1 MNLENNLN
9 DKQLEAV
16 KHTEGPLLIL
26 AGAGSGKTKVLVHRI
41 AYLIEHMGVSPYNI
55 MAITFTNKAAAEMRE
70 RVERIIPNVGS
81 SIWVMTF
88 HASCVRMLRRFIDRI
103 GYDNNFSIYDT
114 EDQKTL
120 IKRIYKN
127 LNLDPKII
135 KEKTAIRAISSY
147 KDELTSPE
155 EALRQTN
162 DFYDRQII
170 NIYSEYQKALK
181 QNNALDFDDI
191 IVKCVELLER
201 DEEVREY
208 YQEKFKYIMVDEYQD
223 TNNAQFRLI
232 KLLADKYKNL
242 CVVGDDDQS
251 IYKFRGANI
260 FNILNFENV
269 YKDAKLI
276 KLEQNYRSKAN
287 ILNVA
292 NAVIKNNKGRKDKS
306 LWTANDSGEKI
317 RVLEF
322 ENAAGEAEFIINE
335 IKQKASDYSEWAVLY
350 RTNAQSRL
358 LEEHCVLLNI
368 PYQLVGGVNFYQRKE
383 IKDVVAYLKILSN
396 PNDDISLLRIINLP
410 KRGIGASSIAKIS
423 AYASL
428 NSLSLW
434 EVLSDIDNI
443 EELSKLKSKFSVFSE
458 SIEKLHEA
466 KEKEESVA
474 DIIDFIM
481 DEINYKA
488 SFLEEGTEEA
498 LARIENIEEFKN
510 KAREYES
517 TELEAFLE
525 DIALISDIDRY
536 DEDSKRVTLMT
547 LHAAKGLEFPYVYM
561 SGMEEGLFPSSM
573 SLFTGDESDVEE
585 ERRLCYVG
593 ITRAK
598 KELCMTFAKFRMQNG
613 DMRYGN
619 ISRFVTEIPSEFV
632 QSNTK
637 SRVRKDFRAGSYER
651 KSNNNSENYYNEVYR
666 KSIEIKK
673 TSKLNYDV
681 GDRVRHINFGE
692 GRVIDIED
700 GAKDY
705 KVSVDFDKFGVKKM
719 FAGFAKLE
727 KI

>member
-358 LEEHCVLLNI
+358 LEERCVLLNI
-368 PYQLVGGVNFYQRKE
+368 PYQLVGGVNFYQRRE

-525 DIALISDIDRY
+525 DIALIADIDRY

-613 DMRYGN
+613 DMRYGTL
-619 ISRFVTEIPSEFV
+619 SRFVTEIPSEFV
-632 QSNTK
+632 QSNAK
-637 SRVRKDFRAGSYER
+637 SRSRSDFRAGSYER

-673 TSKLNYDV
+673 TSKLNYEV

>member
-317 RVLEF
+317 RVMEF

-335 IKQKASDYSEWAVLY
+335 VKQKASDYSEWAVLY

-358 LEEHCVLLNI
+358 LEERCVLLNI

-396 PNDDISLLRIINLP
+396 PNDDIPLLRIINLP

-525 DIALISDIDRY
+525 DIALIADIDRY

-613 DMRYGN
+613 DMRYGTL
-619 ISRFVTEIPSEFV
+619 SRFVTEIPSEFV
-632 QSNTK
+632 QSNAK
-637 SRVRKDFRAGSYER
+637 SRSRSDFRAGSYER

-673 TSKLNYDV
+673 TSKLNYEV

>member
-306 LWTANDSGEKI
+306 LWTASDSGEKI

-358 LEEHCVLLNI
+358 LEERCVLLNI

-458 SIEKLHEA
+458 SIEKLQEA

-525 DIALISDIDRY
+525 DIALIADIDRY

-613 DMRYGN
+613 DMRYGTL
-619 ISRFVTEIPSEFV
+619 SRFVTEIPSEFV
-632 QSNTK
+632 QSNAK
-637 SRVRKDFRAGSYER
+637 SRSRSDFRAGSYER

-673 TSKLNYDV
+673 TSKLNYEV

>member
-269 YKDAKLI
+269 YRDAKLI

-306 LWTANDSGEKI
+306 LWTANNSGEKI

-322 ENAAGEAEFIINE
+322 ENAADEAEFIINE

-358 LEEHCVLLNI
+358 LEERCVLLNI

-383 IKDVVAYLKILSN
+383 IKDVVAYLKLLSN

-481 DEINYKA
+481 NEINYKA

-525 DIALISDIDRY
+525 DIALIADIDRY

-613 DMRYGN
+613 DMRYGTL
-619 ISRFVTEIPSEFV
+619 SRFVTEIPSEFV

-637 SRVRKDFRAGSYER
+637 SRSRSDFRAGSYEK

-673 TSKLNYDV
+673 TSKLNYEV
-681 GDRVRHINFGE
+681 GDRVRHISFGE

>member
-120 IKRIYKN
+120 IKRIYRN

-358 LEEHCVLLNI
+358 LEERCVLLNI

-458 SIEKLHEA
+458 SIEKLQEA

-525 DIALISDIDRY
+525 DIALIADIDRY

-613 DMRYGN
+613 DMRYGTL
-619 ISRFVTEIPSEFV
+619 SRFVTEIPSEFV
-632 QSNTK
+632 QSNAK
-637 SRVRKDFRAGSYER
+637 SRSRSDFRAGSYER

-673 TSKLNYDV
+673 TSKLNYEV

>member
-322 ENAAGEAEFIINE
+322 ENAASEAEFIINE

-358 LEEHCVLLNI
+358 LEERCVLLNI

-443 EELSKLKSKFSVFSE
+443 EELSKSKSKFSVFSE
-458 SIEKLHEA
+458 SIEKLQEA

-525 DIALISDIDRY
+525 DIALIADIDRY

-573 SLFTGDESDVEE
+573 SLFTGNESDVEE

-613 DMRYGN
+613 DMRYGTL
-619 ISRFVTEIPSEFV
+619 SRFVTEIPSEFV

-637 SRVRKDFRAGSYER
+637 SRSRSDFRAGSYEK

-681 GDRVRHINFGE
+681 GDRVRHISFGE

>member
-41 AYLIEHMGVSPYNI
+41 AYLIEHMGVNPYNI

-135 KEKTAIRAISSY
+135 KEKAAIRAISSY

-232 KLLADKYKNL
+232 ELLADKYKNL

-443 EELSKLKSKFSVFSE
+443 EELSKLKAKFSVFSE

-525 DIALISDIDRY
+525 DIALIADIDRY

-613 DMRYGN
+613 DMRYGTL
-619 ISRFVTEIPSEFV
+619 SRFVTEIPSEFV

-637 SRVRKDFRAGSYER
+637 SRASSDFRAGSYEK

-673 TSKLNYDV
+673 TSKLNYEV

>member
-55 MAITFTNKAAAEMRE
+55 MAITFTNKSAAEMRE

-251 IYKFRGANI
+251 IYK
-260 FNILNFENV
+260 L
-269 YKDAKLI
+269 LI
-276 KLEQNYRSKAN
+276 
-287 ILNVA
+287 
-292 NAVIKNNKGRKDKS
+292 
-306 LWTANDSGEKI
+306 
-317 RVLEF
+317 
-322 ENAAGEAEFIINE
+322 
-335 IKQKASDYSEWAVLY
+335 
-350 RTNAQSRL
+350 
-358 LEEHCVLLNI
+358 
-368 PYQLVGGVNFYQRKE
+368 
-383 IKDVVAYLKILSN
+383 YLI
-396 PNDDISLLRIINLP
+396 
-410 KRGIGASSIAKIS
+410 
-423 AYASL
+423 Y
-428 NSLSLW
+428 
-434 EVLSDIDNI
+434 
-443 EELSKLKSKFSVFSE
+443 
-458 SIEKLHEA
+458 
-466 KEKEESVA
+466 
-474 DIIDFIM
+474 
-481 DEINYKA
+481 
-488 SFLEEGTEEA
+488 
-498 LARIENIEEFKN
+498 
-510 KAREYES
+510 
-517 TELEAFLE
+517 
-525 DIALISDIDRY
+525 
-536 DEDSKRVTLMT
+536 
-547 LHAAKGLEFPYVYM
+547 
-561 SGMEEGLFPSSM
+561 
-573 SLFTGDESDVEE
+573 
-585 ERRLCYVG
+585 
-593 ITRAK
+593 
-598 KELCMTFAKFRMQNG
+598 
-613 DMRYGN
+613 
-619 ISRFVTEIPSEFV
+619 
-632 QSNTK
+632 
-637 SRVRKDFRAGSYER
+637 
-651 KSNNNSENYYNEVYR
+651 
-666 KSIEIKK
+666 
-673 TSKLNYDV
+673 
-681 GDRVRHINFGE
+681 
-692 GRVIDIED
+692 
-700 GAKDY
+700 
-705 KVSVDFDKFGVKKM
+705 
-719 FAGFAKLE
+719 
-727 KI
+727 

>member
-41 AYLIEHMGVSPYNI
+41 TYLIEHMGVSPYNI

-322 ENAAGEAEFIINE
+322 ENAANEAEFIINE

-358 LEEHCVLLNI
+358 LEERCVLLNI

-525 DIALISDIDRY
+525 DIALIADIDRY

-613 DMRYGN
+613 DMRYGTL
-619 ISRFVTEIPSEFV
+619 SRFVTEIPSEFV
-632 QSNTK
+632 QSNAK
-637 SRVRKDFRAGSYER
+637 SRSRSDFRAGSYER

-673 TSKLNYDV
+673 TSKLNYEV

>member
-70 RVERIIPNVGS
+70 RVEKIIPNVGS

-358 LEEHCVLLNI
+358 LEERCVLLNI
-368 PYQLVGGVNFYQRKE
+368 PYQLVGGVNFYQRRE

-525 DIALISDIDRY
+525 DIALIADIDRY
-536 DEDSKRVTLMT
+536 DEGSKRVTLMT

-613 DMRYGN
+613 DMRYGTL
-619 ISRFVTEIPSEFV
+619 SRFVTEIPSEFV

-637 SRVRKDFRAGSYER
+637 SRTRRDFRAGSYEK

-673 TSKLNYDV
+673 TSKLNYEV
-681 GDRVRHINFGE
+681 GDRVRHISFGE

>member
-322 ENAAGEAEFIINE
+322 ENAADEAEFIINE

-358 LEEHCVLLNI
+358 LEERCVLLNI

-383 IKDVVAYLKILSN
+383 IKDVVAYLKLLSN

-481 DEINYKA
+481 NEINYKA

-525 DIALISDIDRY
+525 DIALIADIDRY

-613 DMRYGN
+613 DMRYGTL
-619 ISRFVTEIPSEFV
+619 SRFVTEIPSEFV

-637 SRVRKDFRAGSYER
+637 SRSRSDFRAGSYEK

-673 TSKLNYDV
+673 TSKLNYEV
-681 GDRVRHINFGE
+681 GDRVRHISFGE

>member
-88 HASCVRMLRRFIDRI
+88 HASCVRILRRFIDRI

-191 IVKCVELLER
+191 IVKCVELLQK

-223 TNNAQFRLI
+223 TNNAQFILI

-358 LEEHCVLLNI
+358 LEERCVLLNI
-368 PYQLVGGVNFYQRKE
+368 PYQLVGGVNFYQRRE

-458 SIEKLHEA
+458 SIEKLQEA

-525 DIALISDIDRY
+525 DIALIADIDRY

-613 DMRYGN
+613 DMRYGTL
-619 ISRFVTEIPSEFV
+619 SRFVTEIPSEFV

-637 SRVRKDFRAGSYER
+637 SRSRSDFRAGSYEK

-681 GDRVRHINFGE
+681 GDRVRHISFGE

>member
-70 RVERIIPNVGS
+70 RVEKIIPNVGS

-358 LEEHCVLLNI
+358 LEERCVLLNI

-443 EELSKLKSKFSVFSE
+443 EELSKLKAKFSVFSE
-458 SIEKLHEA
+458 SIEKLQEA

-525 DIALISDIDRY
+525 DIALIADIDRY

-573 SLFTGDESDVEE
+573 SLFTGDESDIEE

-598 KELCMTFAKFRMQNG
+598 KELCLTFAKFRMQNG
-613 DMRYGN
+613 DMRYGTL
-619 ISRFVTEIPSEFV
+619 SRFVTEIPSEFV

-637 SRVRKDFRAGSYER
+637 SRVRKDFRAGSYEK

-673 TSKLNYDV
+673 TSKLNYEV
-681 GDRVRHINFGE
+681 GDRVRHISFGE

>member
-322 ENAAGEAEFIINE
+322 ENAADEAEFIINE

-358 LEEHCVLLNI
+358 LEERCVLLNI

-525 DIALISDIDRY
+525 DIALIADIDRY

-613 DMRYGN
+613 DMRYGTL
-619 ISRFVTEIPSEFV
+619 SRFVTEIPSEFV

-637 SRVRKDFRAGSYER
+637 SRSRSDFRTGSYEK
-651 KSNNNSENYYNEVYR
+651 KSNNSENYYNEVYR

-673 TSKLNYDV
+673 TSKLNYEV
-681 GDRVRHINFGE
+681 GDRVRHISFGE

>member
-41 AYLIEHMGVSPYNI
+41 AYLIEHRGVSSYNI

-322 ENAAGEAEFIINE
+322 ENAADEAEFIINE
-335 IKQKASDYSEWAVLY
+335 IKQKASDYSEWAILY

-358 LEEHCVLLNI
+358 LEERCVLLNI

-383 IKDVVAYLKILSN
+383 IKDVVAYLKLLSN

-443 EELSKLKSKFSVFSE
+443 EELSKLKAKFSVFSE
-458 SIEKLHEA
+458 SMEKLHEA

-488 SFLEEGTEEA
+488 FFLEEGTEEA

-517 TELEAFLE
+517 NELEAFLE
-525 DIALISDIDRY
+525 DIALIADIDRY

-598 KELCMTFAKFRMQNG
+598 KELCLTFAKFRMQNG
-613 DMRYGN
+613 DMRYGTL
-619 ISRFVTEIPSEFV
+619 SRFVSEIPGEFV
-632 QSNTK
+632 QSNAK
-637 SRVRKDFRAGSYER
+637 SRTRRDFRAGSYEK
-651 KSNNNSENYYNEVYR
+651 KSGKNSENYYNEVYR

-673 TSKLNYDV
+673 TSKLNYEV
-681 GDRVRHINFGE
+681 GDLVRHISFGE
-692 GRVIDIED
+692 GRVIEIED

>member
-9 DKQLEAV
+9 DKQSEAV

-103 GYDNNFSIYDT
+103 GYDNHFSIYDT

-232 KLLADKYKNL
+232 KPLADKYKNL

-269 YKDAKLI
+269 YKDAKVI

-306 LWTANDSGEKI
+306 LWTASDSGEKI
-317 RVLEF
+317 RVMEF
-322 ENAAGEAEFIINE
+322 ENAASEAEFIISE
-335 IKQKASDYSEWAVLY
+335 IKQRASDYSEWAVLY

-358 LEEHCVLLNI
+358 LEERCVLLNI

-383 IKDVVAYLKILSN
+383 IKDIVAYLKILSN
-396 PNDDISLLRIINLP
+396 PNDDISLLRVINLP

-423 AYASL
+423 MYASL
-428 NSLSLW
+428 NDLSLW
-434 EVLSDIDNI
+434 DVLMDMDKI
-443 EELSKLKSKFSVFSE
+443 EEFEKLKAKFDVFSE
-458 SIEKLHEA
+458 SIENLQKT
-466 KEKEESVA
+466 KEEVNSVA
-474 DIIDFIM
+474 GMIDHIM
-481 DEINYKA
+481 DEINYK
-488 SFLEEGTEEA
+488 SVLLEEGSEEA
-498 LARIENIEEFKN
+498 LARMENIEEFKN
-510 KAREYES
+510 KARDYES
-517 TELEAFLE
+517 TELEEFLE
-525 DIALISDIDRY
+525 DIALIADIDRY
-536 DEDSKRVTLMT
+536 DDDSKRVTLMT

-613 DMRYGN
+613 DMRYGTL
-619 ISRFVTEIPSEFV
+619 SRFVNEIPDEFI
-632 QSNTK
+632 QTNAK
-637 SRVRKDFRAGSYER
+637 KR
-651 KSNNNSENYYNEVYR
+651 KSNDLRTGSFVRKQNKNTENYYNEVYR

-681 GDRVRHINFGE
+681 GDRVRHISFGE
-692 GRVIDIED
+692 GTVIDIED

-719 FAGFAKLE
+719 FAGFAKLD

>member
-41 AYLIEHMGVSPYNI
+41 AYLIEHMGVSSYNI

-70 RVERIIPNVGS
+70 RVEKIIPNVGS

-358 LEEHCVLLNI
+358 LEERCVLLNI
-368 PYQLVGGVNFYQRKE
+368 PYQLVGGVNFYQRRE

-458 SIEKLHEA
+458 SIEKLQEA

-525 DIALISDIDRY
+525 DIALIADIDRY

-613 DMRYGN
+613 DMRYGTL
-619 ISRFVTEIPSEFV
+619 SRFVTEIPSEFV

-637 SRVRKDFRAGSYER
+637 SRVRKDFRAGSYEK

-673 TSKLNYDV
+673 TSKLNYEV
-681 GDRVRHINFGE
+681 GDRVRHISFGE

>member
-70 RVERIIPNVGS
+70 RVEKIIPNVGS

-155 EALRQTN
+155 EALKQTN

-322 ENAAGEAEFIINE
+322 ENAADEAEFIINE

-358 LEEHCVLLNI
+358 LEERCVLLNI

-383 IKDVVAYLKILSN
+383 IKDVVAYLKLLSN

-443 EELSKLKSKFSVFSE
+443 EELSKLKAKFAVFSE
-458 SIEKLHEA
+458 SMEKLHEA

-525 DIALISDIDRY
+525 DIALIADIDRY

-613 DMRYGN
+613 DMRYGTL
-619 ISRFVTEIPSEFV
+619 SRFVTEIPSEFV

-637 SRVRKDFRAGSYER
+637 SRTRRDFRADSYEK
-651 KSNNNSENYYNEVYR
+651 KSNNSENYYNEVYR

-673 TSKLNYDV
+673 TSKLNYEV
-681 GDRVRHINFGE
+681 GDRVRHISFGE

>member
-358 LEEHCVLLNI
+358 LEERCVLLNI

-458 SIEKLHEA
+458 SIEKLQEA

-525 DIALISDIDRY
+525 DIALIADIDRY

-613 DMRYGN
+613 DMRYGTL
-619 ISRFVTEIPSEFV
+619 SRFVTEIPSEFV
-632 QSNTK
+632 QSNAK
-637 SRVRKDFRAGSYER
+637 SRSRSDFRAGSYER

-673 TSKLNYDV
+673 TSKLNYEV

>member
-322 ENAAGEAEFIINE
+322 ENAADEAEFIINE

-358 LEEHCVLLNI
+358 LEERCVLLNI

-383 IKDVVAYLKILSN
+383 IKDVVAYLKLLSN

-410 KRGIGASSIAKIS
+410 KRGIGTSSIAKIS

-443 EELSKLKSKFSVFSE
+443 EELSKLKAKFAVFSE
-458 SIEKLHEA
+458 SMEKLHEA

-525 DIALISDIDRY
+525 DIALIADIDRY

-613 DMRYGN
+613 DMRYGTL
-619 ISRFVTEIPSEFV
+619 SRFVTEIPSEFV

-637 SRVRKDFRAGSYER
+637 SRVRKDFRAGSYEK
-651 KSNNNSENYYNEVYR
+651 KSGNNSENYYNEVYR

-673 TSKLNYDV
+673 TSKLNYEV
-681 GDRVRHINFGE
+681 GDRVRHISFGE

>member
-70 RVERIIPNVGS
+70 RVERIIPNAGS

-358 LEEHCVLLNI
+358 LEERCVLLNI
-368 PYQLVGGVNFYQRKE
+368 PYQLVGGVNFYQRRE

-474 DIIDFIM
+474 DTIDFIM

-525 DIALISDIDRY
+525 DIALIADIDRY

-613 DMRYGN
+613 DMRYGTL
-619 ISRFVTEIPSEFV
+619 SRFVTEIPSEFV

-637 SRVRKDFRAGSYER
+637 SRVRKDFRAGSYEK
-651 KSNNNSENYYNEVYR
+651 KSNNSENYYNEVYR

-673 TSKLNYDV
+673 TSKLNYEV
-681 GDRVRHINFGE
+681 GDRVRHISFGE

>member
-358 LEEHCVLLNI
+358 LEERCVLLNI
-368 PYQLVGGVNFYQRKE
+368 PYQLVGGVNFYQRRE

-434 EVLSDIDNI
+434 VVLSDIDNI

-458 SIEKLHEA
+458 SIEKLYEA

-517 TELEAFLE
+517 TEFEAFLE
-525 DIALISDIDRY
+525 DIALIADIDRY

-613 DMRYGN
+613 DMRYGTL
-619 ISRFVTEIPSEFV
+619 SRFVSEIPSEFV

-637 SRVRKDFRAGSYER
+637 SRVRKDFRAGSYEK
-651 KSNNNSENYYNEVYR
+651 KSGKNSENYYNEVYR
-666 KSIEIKK
+666 KSIEIRK

-681 GDRVRHINFGE
+681 GDLVRHISFGE

>member
-322 ENAAGEAEFIINE
+322 ENAANEAEFIINE

-358 LEEHCVLLNI
+358 LEERCVLLNI

-525 DIALISDIDRY
+525 DIALIADIDRY

-613 DMRYGN
+613 DMRYGTL
-619 ISRFVTEIPSEFV
+619 SRFVTEIPSEFV
-632 QSNTK
+632 QSNAK
-637 SRVRKDFRAGSYER
+637 SRSRSDFRAGSYER

-673 TSKLNYDV
+673 TSKLNYEV

>member
-70 RVERIIPNVGS
+70 RVEKIIPNVGS

-358 LEEHCVLLNI
+358 LEERCVLLNI

-517 TELEAFLE
+517 AQLEEFLE
-525 DIALISDIDRY
+525 DIALIADIDRY

-637 SRVRKDFRAGSYER
+637 SRTRKDFIVGSYEK
-651 KSNNNSENYYNEVYR
+651 KSNNSENYYNEVYR

-673 TSKLNYDV
+673 TSKLNYEV
-681 GDRVRHINFGE
+681 GDRVRHISFGE

>member
-1 MNLENNLN
+1 M
-9 DKQLEAV
+9 
-16 KHTEGPLLIL
+16 
-26 AGAGSGKTKVLVHRI
+26 
-41 AYLIEHMGVSPYNI
+41 
-55 MAITFTNKAAAEMRE
+55 
-70 RVERIIPNVGS
+70 
-81 SIWVMTF
+81 
-88 HASCVRMLRRFIDRI
+88 
-103 GYDNNFSIYDT
+103 
-114 EDQKTL
+114 
-120 IKRIYKN
+120 
-127 LNLDPKII
+127 
-135 KEKTAIRAISSY
+135 
-147 KDELTSPE
+147 
-155 EALRQTN
+155 
-162 DFYDRQII
+162 
-170 NIYSEYQKALK
+170 
-181 QNNALDFDDI
+181 DFDDI

-358 LEEHCVLLNI
+358 LEERCVLLNI

-525 DIALISDIDRY
+525 DIALIADIDRY

-613 DMRYGN
+613 DMRYGTL
-619 ISRFVTEIPSEFV
+619 SRFVTEIPSEFV
-632 QSNTK
+632 QSNAK
-637 SRVRKDFRAGSYER
+637 SRSRSDFRAGSYER

-673 TSKLNYDV
+673 TSKLNYEV

>member
-41 AYLIEHMGVSPYNI
+41 AYLIEHMGVNPYNI

-147 KDELTSPE
+147 KDELTSPG

-358 LEEHCVLLNI
+358 LEERCVLLNI

-443 EELSKLKSKFSVFSE
+443 EELSKLKAKFSVFSE

-517 TELEAFLE
+517 TELETFLE
-525 DIALISDIDRY
+525 DIALIADIDRY

-637 SRVRKDFRAGSYER
+637 SRTRKDFIVGSYEK
-651 KSNNNSENYYNEVYR
+651 KSNNSENYYNEVYR

-673 TSKLNYDV
+673 TSKLNYEV
-681 GDRVRHINFGE
+681 GDRVRHISFGE

>member
-358 LEEHCVLLNI
+358 LEERCVLLNI

>member
-41 AYLIEHMGVSPYNI
+41 AYLIEHMGVNPYNI

-147 KDELTSPE
+147 KDELTSPG

-488 SFLEEGTEEA
+488 SFL
-498 LARIENIEEFKN
+498 
-510 KAREYES
+510 
-517 TELEAFLE
+517 
-525 DIALISDIDRY
+525 
-536 DEDSKRVTLMT
+536 
-547 LHAAKGLEFPYVYM
+547 
-561 SGMEEGLFPSSM
+561 
-573 SLFTGDESDVEE
+573 
-585 ERRLCYVG
+585 
-593 ITRAK
+593 
-598 KELCMTFAKFRMQNG
+598 
-613 DMRYGN
+613 
-619 ISRFVTEIPSEFV
+619 
-632 QSNTK
+632 
-637 SRVRKDFRAGSYER
+637 
-651 KSNNNSENYYNEVYR
+651 
-666 KSIEIKK
+666 
-673 TSKLNYDV
+673 
-681 GDRVRHINFGE
+681 
-692 GRVIDIED
+692 
-700 GAKDY
+700 
-705 KVSVDFDKFGVKKM
+705 
-719 FAGFAKLE
+719 
-727 KI
+727 

>member
-322 ENAAGEAEFIINE
+322 ENAADEAEFIINE

-358 LEEHCVLLNI
+358 LEERCVLLNI

-383 IKDVVAYLKILSN
+383 IKDVVAYLKLLSN

-443 EELSKLKSKFSVFSE
+443 EELSKLKAKFAVFSE
-458 SIEKLHEA
+458 SMEKLHEA

-525 DIALISDIDRY
+525 DIALIADIDRY

-613 DMRYGN
+613 DMRYGTL
-619 ISRFVTEIPSEFV
+619 SRFVTEIPSEFV

-637 SRVRKDFRAGSYER
+637 SRVCKDFRAGSYEK
-651 KSNNNSENYYNEVYR
+651 KSGKNSENYYNEVYR

-673 TSKLNYDV
+673 TSKLNYEV
-681 GDRVRHINFGE
+681 GDRVRHISFGE

>member
-322 ENAAGEAEFIINE
+322 ENAADEAEFIINE

-358 LEEHCVLLNI
+358 LEERCVLLNI

-383 IKDVVAYLKILSN
+383 IKDVVAYLKLLSN

-481 DEINYKA
+481 NEINYKA

-525 DIALISDIDRY
+525 DIALIADIDRY

-573 SLFTGDESDVEE
+573 SLFTGDESDIEE

-619 ISRFVTEIPSEFV
+619 ISRFVSEIPSEFV

-637 SRVRKDFRAGSYER
+637 SRSRSDFRAGSYEK

>member
-70 RVERIIPNVGS
+70 RVEKIIHNVGS

-358 LEEHCVLLNI
+358 LEERCVLLNI
-368 PYQLVGGVNFYQRKE
+368 PYQLVGGVNFYQRRE

-525 DIALISDIDRY
+525 DIALIADIDRY

-613 DMRYGN
+613 DMRYGTL
-619 ISRFVTEIPSEFV
+619 SRFVTEIPSEFV

-637 SRVRKDFRAGSYER
+637 SRSRSDFRAGSYEK

-673 TSKLNYDV
+673 TSKLNYEV
-681 GDRVRHINFGE
+681 GDRVRHISFGE

>member
-41 AYLIEHMGVSPYNI
+41 AYLIEQMGVSPYNI

-135 KEKTAIRAISSY
+135 KEKTAIKAISSY

-191 IVKCVELLER
+191 IVKCVELLQK

-223 TNNAQFRLI
+223 TNNAQFILI

-358 LEEHCVLLNI
+358 LEERCVLLNI
-368 PYQLVGGVNFYQRKE
+368 PYQLVGGVNFYQRRE

-525 DIALISDIDRY
+525 DIALIADIDRY

-613 DMRYGN
+613 DMRYGTL
-619 ISRFVTEIPSEFV
+619 SRFVTEIPSEFV

-637 SRVRKDFRAGSYER
+637 SRSRSDFRAGSYER

-681 GDRVRHINFGE
+681 GDRVRHISFGE

>member
-41 AYLIEHMGVSPYNI
+41 AYLIEHMGVNPYNI

-147 KDELTSPE
+147 KDELTSPG

-358 LEEHCVLLNI
+358 LEERCVLLNI

-443 EELSKLKSKFSVFSE
+443 EELSKLKAKFSVFSE

-525 DIALISDIDRY
+525 DIALIADIDRY

-613 DMRYGN
+613 DMRYGTL
-619 ISRFVTEIPSEFV
+619 SRFVTEIPSEFV
-632 QSNTK
+632 QSNAK
-637 SRVRKDFRAGSYER
+637 SRSRSDFRAGSYER

-673 TSKLNYDV
+673 TSKLNYEV

>member
-135 KEKTAIRAISSY
+135 KEKAAIRAISSY

-358 LEEHCVLLNI
+358 LEERCVLLNI

-458 SIEKLHEA
+458 SIEKLQEA

-525 DIALISDIDRY
+525 DIALIADIDRY

-613 DMRYGN
+613 DMRYGTL
-619 ISRFVTEIPSEFV
+619 SRFVTEIPSEFV
-632 QSNTK
+632 QSNAK
-637 SRVRKDFRAGSYER
+637 SRSRSDFRAGSYER

-673 TSKLNYDV
+673 TSKLNYEV

>member
-191 IVKCVELLER
+191 IVKCVELLQK

-317 RVLEF
+317 RVMEF
-322 ENAAGEAEFIINE
+322 ENAADEAEFIINE

-358 LEEHCVLLNI
+358 LEERCVLLNI

-383 IKDVVAYLKILSN
+383 IKDVVAYLKLLSN

-481 DEINYKA
+481 NEINYKA

-525 DIALISDIDRY
+525 DIALIADIDRY

-573 SLFTGDESDVEE
+573 SLFTSDESDVEE

-613 DMRYGN
+613 DMRYGTL
-619 ISRFVTEIPSEFV
+619 SRFVTEIPSEFV

-637 SRVRKDFRAGSYER
+637 SRSRSDFRAGSYEK

-673 TSKLNYDV
+673 TSKLNYEV
-681 GDRVRHINFGE
+681 GDRVRHISFGE

>member
-191 IVKCVELLER
+191 IVKCVELLEKN
-201 DEEVREY
+201 EEVREY

-317 RVLEF
+317 RVMEF
-322 ENAAGEAEFIINE
+322 ENAADEAEFIINE

-358 LEEHCVLLNI
+358 LEERCVLLNI

-383 IKDVVAYLKILSN
+383 IKDVVAYLKLLSN

-481 DEINYKA
+481 NEINYKA

-525 DIALISDIDRY
+525 DIALIADIDRY

-573 SLFTGDESDVEE
+573 SLFTSDESDVEE

-613 DMRYGN
+613 DMRYGTL
-619 ISRFVTEIPSEFV
+619 SRFVTEIPSEFV

-637 SRVRKDFRAGSYER
+637 SRSRSDFRAGSYEK

-673 TSKLNYDV
+673 TSKLNYEV
-681 GDRVRHINFGE
+681 GDRVRHISFGE

>member
-127 LNLDPKII
+127 LNLDPKIV

-358 LEEHCVLLNI
+358 LEERCVLLNI

-443 EELSKLKSKFSVFSE
+443 EELSKLKAKFSVFSE

-517 TELEAFLE
+517 AQLEEFLE
-525 DIALISDIDRY
+525 DIALIADIDRY

-637 SRVRKDFRAGSYER
+637 SRTRKDFIVGSYEK
-651 KSNNNSENYYNEVYR
+651 KSNNSENYYNEVYR

-681 GDRVRHINFGE
+681 GDRVRHINVGE